1 MCVVSM
7 AASVL
12 CAAQSAAINSIPI
25 TLFKVPVLSWSTRED
40 TENIGSMEF
49 HVIPNVCSEF
59 TEHTF
64 GNAYCVMK

>member
-1 MCVVSM
+1 M
-7 AASVL
+7 L
-12 CAAQSAAINSIPI
+12 NYPD
-25 TLFKVPVLSWSTRED
+25 WSTRKD

-59 TEHTF
+59 TEHSF